1 MEFGS
6 WDPQLSAMANIT
18 YGGTLLNNGQP
29 TNDTACTTAFDQTGF
44 MMGTSAS
51 LFNVSVFILVIRIRG
66 VKACARIHQQ
76 VFDRIHN
83 TIEGF
88 DQNSAKGILLILS
101 RQLAEFRTRADDVA
115 VWPNVRSFSR
125 P

>member
-51 LFNVSVFILVIRIRG
+51 LFNVSVLSLVICLRG
-66 VKACARIHQQ
+66 IEAYARLQQ
-76 VFDRIHN
+76 QIFDRIDN
-83 TIEGF
+83 TIQGF
-88 DQNSAKGILLILS
+88 DKYSAKAILLILS

-115 VWPNVRSFSR
+115 VWPNVRSFSQ

>member
-1 MEFGS
+1 M
-6 WDPQLSAMANIT
+6 T

-29 TNDTACTTAFDQTGF
+29 TNGTACTTAFDQTGF

-51 LFNVSVFILVIRIRG
+51 LFNVSVFIPGHRLRG
-66 VKACARIHQQ
+66 VKGYARIHQQ
-76 VFDRIHN
+76 IFDRVHN
-83 TIEGF
+83 TIQGF
-88 DQNSAKGILLILS
+88 DQYSAKAILNILG

-125 P
+125 PR